1 MTFEFWNKK
10 PRPAWL
16 ISLFLALAT
25 LAVYWQVH
33 SFEFTNYDELFMIVK
48 NPIVRAGLTPEGVAW
63 ALTTSWFEYWHPVT
77 WLSLMLDCELFGLNS
92 GWHHVVNLAFH
103 LTNTLLLFAV
113 LRRFTSS
120 YWRSVV
126 VAALFALHPLHVE
139 SVAWVAERK
148 DVLSCLFFLL
158 TLLAYDRYVEE
169 SKPKT
174 PKANAWY
181 CGALGFFALGLMSKP
196 MLITLPFVLLLLDYW
211 PLKRFKIESLSSKA
225 QAFGLL
231 IREKVPFF
239 VLTAASC
246 VISYLGVKSGGSILS
261 AEAVPWSVRLANVP
275 VSYAKYLLKTIYPAH
290 LAILYPMPAH
300 VPLWQ
305 VAGSLVLLG
314 LMTALVV
321 FKLRSAPYLFV
332 GWFIFLGMLVPT
344 VGFVQ
349 AGFQSMADR
358 YMYIPAIGLF
368 VAVTWG

>member
-113 LRRFTSS
+113 LPRFTSS

-148 DVLSCLFFLL
+148 DVLSGLFWMLTLGAYVLYVEKPTIARYCSLFIVFGLGLL
-158 TLLAYDRYVEE
+158 T
-169 SKPKT
+169 
-174 PKANAWY
+174 
-181 CGALGFFALGLMSKP
+181 KP
-196 MLITLPFVLLLLDYW
+196 MLVTLPMVLMLLDYW
-211 PLKRFKIESLSSKA
+211 PLRRGFSKWI
-225 QAFGLL
+225 LW
-231 IREKVPFF
+231 EKAPLF
-239 VLTAASC
+239 VL
-246 VISYLGVKSGGSILS
+246 V
-261 AEAVPWSVRLANVP
+261 
-275 VSYAKYLLKTIYPAH
+275 
-290 LAILYPMPAH
+290 
-300 VPLWQ
+300 
-305 VAGSLVLLG
+305 
-314 LMTALVV
+314 
-321 FKLRSAPYLFV
+321 
-332 GWFIFLGMLVPT
+332 
-344 VGFVQ
+344 
-349 AGFQSMADR
+349 
-358 YMYIPAIGLF
+358 
-368 VAVTWG
+368 